1 MNEGQG
7 TVNLRAQKVLCWPLK
22 SPPFEGGVAAPP
34 RKCARSLNGA
44 DGVVR
49 SVSRVLNMPRT
60 SEHLGFENRTLLRNA
75 EWVLETIKR
84 ELLAREQR

>member
-1 MNEGQG
+1 M
-7 TVNLRAQKVLCWPLK
+7 L
-22 SPPFEGGVAAPP
+22 AAEIPSF
-34 RKCARSLNGA
+34 RRRG

-60 SEHLGFENRTLLRNA
+60 SEHPGFENRTLLRNA

>member
-1 MNEGQG
+1 
-7 TVNLRAQKVLCWPLK
+7 VL
-22 SPPFEGGVAAPP
+22 AAEIPSF
-34 RKCARSLNGA
+34 RRRG
-44 DGVVR
+44 DGVVHN

-60 SEHLGFENRTLLRNA
+60 SEHPGFENRTLLRNA